1 MSQTAHL
8 HSYLGIPCSLLC
20 YPRPHP
26 LCPLQATPIADFGE
40 RSFQDVG

>member
-20 YPRPHP
+20 YPRPLHP
-26 LCPLQATPIADFGE
+26 LRATPIADFGE